1 MTADV
6 LAGSGIDDA
15 FEDITDEKVTT
26 SPSRSAPGGSGGTG
40 TGRRRGPGRPRG
52 PGKTKLD
59 ALQKRLSSEMF
70 QAGAMVG
77 FGLPVTGMYVCQES
91 DAFTRAVVQLASHR
105 AEWLAALE
113 NLADIQ
119 PGIIVGR
126 TVVGIGAAIAVDR
139 DRIPPD
145 RKFLQ
150 FLGVTAAYLKIQE
163 HLPEPEEGN
172 AYQPPPS
179 KFVPV
184 S

>member
-1 MTADV
+1 MTAEV
-6 LAGSGIDDA
+6 LSEAGFDD
-15 FEDITDEKVTT
+15 FEDLTDEKVST
-26 SPSRSAPGGSGGTG
+26 SPSRSAPSGSGG

-52 PGKTKLD
+52 PSKSKLD
-59 ALQKRLSSEMF
+59 TLQKRLSSEMF

-91 DAFTRAVVQLASHR
+91 DAFTKAVVQLASHR
-105 AEWLAALE
+105 AEWIAALE

-139 DRIPPD
+139 ERIPPD

-163 HLPEPEEGN
+163 HVPGPEDGN

-179 KFVPV
+179 QFVPV
-184 S
+184 A